1 MPLRKRVQARDG
13 LGAAPPARHGRA
25 GRRQGRTVSEIPST
39 PRMPTSRRICPL
51 RFRLEASKSSRAS
64 VFLTSRAPRAAA
76 GGRLRG
82 ARASCSLRRRRHGG
96 GQWWLERDC
105 MRSWKCS
112 VSALV
117 SGEACRGAALSH
129 WAAVDAPPGLAR
141 RSSKAAGAGIGA
153 VEKASI
159 HGLGEV
165 PAKSMSETRRGGGSP
180 APARG
185 PVVVPVRV
193 GAPRTRCCSK
203 PDAMTVGRFRRGFKR
218 LTDLVHFP
226 SPTGERACSAAHQ
239 KFAAFPAGTNIMTAQ
254 SRSAAG

>member
-1 MPLRKRVQARDG
+1 M
-13 LGAAPPARHGRA
+13 
-25 GRRQGRTVSEIPST
+25 
-39 PRMPTSRRICPL
+39 

-141 RSSKAAGAGIGA
+141 RSSKAAGAGIGTA
-153 VEKASI
+153 EKAAI
-159 HGLGEV
+159 TGLGAV
-165 PAKSMSETRRGGGSP
+165 PAKSMSGTRCGGGSP
-180 APARG
+180 APARRL
-185 PVVVPVRV
+185 VVVLVRV
-193 GAPRTRCCSK
+193 GAPKARCCSK
-203 PDAMTVGRFRRGFKR
+203 HVDM
-218 LTDLVHFP
+218 
-226 SPTGERACSAAHQ
+226 SGEQASSAAYQ
-239 KFAAFPAGTNIMTAQ
+239 K
-254 SRSAAG
+254 SAAG